1 MSFVTDI
8 SMAGRNLWRH
18 TRRTIFLGV
27 ALAGVTALLVL
38 LMALTAGI
46 KGTMLRSA
54 TTLSSGHLNVGG
66 FFKVTAGQSA
76 PLVSDYAKVMQVV
89 KKSIPDLD
97 FVVQRGR
104 GWARVVSD
112 TGSLQSGINGMD
124 IKDEPAF
131 KQVISVVSGNIDD
144 LAQPNT
150 MLVFEGQ
157 LKKLGVKV
165 GDAVTISAQT
175 PRGSNNTIDCRVVAI
190 AKDVGLLSQWSVFV
204 PTQTLRDLYQIRSDA
219 TGVLQVHV
227 KPKDLGRLG
236 EMAGHLRNDL
246 EKAGYRV
253 MDNDPRAFWFK
264 FEVVN
269 REEWTGQ
276 KLDVTTWE
284 DEINFLQWT
293 LQLLQWLTRALMW
306 VLLAIVVVGIMNT
319 MWIAVRERTREI
331 GALRAIGMQRS
342 SVRRMFMLESL
353 LLGLGGTLT
362 GVLLGGGVAA
372 FINSRQ
378 LVMPQGMQLF
388 LMSDRLHL
396 AVEPASLVFAVILIT
411 VISVVAAIYP
421 SIRAA
426 RLRPVAAMSHFG

>member
-1 MSFVTDI
+1 MSLITDF

-18 TRRTIFLGV
+18 TRRTLFLGI
-27 ALAGVTALLVL
+27 ALASVTALLVL
-38 LMALTAGI
+38 LMGLTAGI
-46 KGTMLRSA
+46 QATMLRSA

-66 FFKVTAGQSA
+66 FFKVTAGQAA
-76 PLVSDYAKVMQVV
+76 PLVSDYAKVVQAI

-97 FVVQRGR
+97 YVVQRGR

-112 TGSLQSGINGMD
+112 TGSLQSGINGLD
-124 IKDEPAF
+124 IRDEPNF
-131 KQVISVVSGNIDD
+131 KKVISVISGNLDD

-175 PRGSNNTIDCRVVAI
+175 TRGANNTIDCRIVAI
-190 AKDVGLLSQWSVFV
+190 AKDVGMLSQWSVFV
-204 PTQTLRDLYQIRSDA
+204 PTQTLRELYQVRPDA
-219 TGVLQVHV
+219 TGVLQIFL
-227 KPKDLGRLG
+227 KPRDQHRLG
-236 EMAGHLRNDL
+236 PLAGKLRNDL

-253 MDNDPRAFWFK
+253 MENDPRAFWFK

-284 DEINFLQWT
+284 DEVSFLS
-293 LQLLQWLTRALMW
+293 W
-306 VLLAIVVVGIMNT
+306 VLGLLGGLTLFLLVVLLLIVVVGIMNT
-319 MWIAVRERTREI
+319 MWIAIRERTREI
-331 GALRAIGMQRS
+331 GALRAIGMQRN
-342 SVRRMFMLESL
+342 SVRRMFMFESL
-353 LLGLGGTLT
+353 LLGLGGTIVGTLI
-362 GVLLGGGVAA
+362 GGGIAA
-372 FINSRQ
+372 FLNSRQ
-378 LVMPQGMQLF
+378 LTVPKGMQLL
-388 LMSDRLHL
+388 LMSDRLQL
-396 AVEPASLVFAVILIT
+396 AVQAPAVIGAIFLIT
-411 VISVVAAIYP
+411 FVSVVAAIYP